1 MTEAAPCPGCGL
13 VRGPDDGPTHASMA
27 SSPGCWAL
35 FTEVMAR
42 EYSDPGRWPIHALTV
57 DAYGAQHPGAP
68 SSKAARS
75 VGAHLIGLG
84 LVLERGLS
92 PERGARIRTT
102 VLDRLGEGLTWLQPP
117 VAVGGL
123 TIAHV
128 WEAGDVDDH
137 RRRVREWAEDVWRA
151 WGPHHDTVRRR
162 LDWLAAAS
170 PPGFLDGAPGT

>member
-1 MTEAAPCPGCGL
+1 
-13 VRGPDDGPTHASMA
+13 MA

-42 EYSDPGRWPIHALTV
+42 EYSDAERWSIHALTV

-68 SSKAARS
+68 SLKAART
-75 VGAHLIGLG
+75 VGAHLIRLG
-84 LVLERGLS
+84 LVLERGLA

-117 VAVGGL
+117 AAVDVL
-123 TIAHV
+123 TIDHV
-128 WEAGDVDDH
+128 SEAAEAGDH

-151 WGPHHDTVRRR
+151 WGPHHETIRRR